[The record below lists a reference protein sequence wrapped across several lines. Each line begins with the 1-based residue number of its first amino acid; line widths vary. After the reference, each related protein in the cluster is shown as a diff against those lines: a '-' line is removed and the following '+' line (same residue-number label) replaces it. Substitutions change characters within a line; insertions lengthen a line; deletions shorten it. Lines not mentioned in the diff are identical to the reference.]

1 MIGPSRETGD
11 GARRYFAET
20 ARRRGAIGAR
30 SEDSYDSGG
39 ALNVLI
45 CRGRRFF
52 WSSRL
57 PQFARFQRLSAL
69 IDRFSRLGR
78 SYPPTSQSELCG
90 NDRQPRYTWTGRSRA
105 RCDCER
111 PTHDG
116 TDRPEQD
123 REGEHRSGRRK
134 PFVPRP
140 GPRRRPAALA
150 AARRAKR
157 SAVVS
162 AFDIAAFHDVLEKIA
177 GIVGH
182 ADAFI
187 SCDPGVSLRS

>member
-1 MIGPSRETGD
+1 MVLVDTLRKPREDAALSEQEARIVTIPVVPSTSSSVVAD
-11 GARRYFAET
+11 G
-20 ARRRGAIGAR
+20 
-30 SEDSYDSGG
+30 
-39 ALNVLI
+39 
-45 CRGRRFF
+45 FF